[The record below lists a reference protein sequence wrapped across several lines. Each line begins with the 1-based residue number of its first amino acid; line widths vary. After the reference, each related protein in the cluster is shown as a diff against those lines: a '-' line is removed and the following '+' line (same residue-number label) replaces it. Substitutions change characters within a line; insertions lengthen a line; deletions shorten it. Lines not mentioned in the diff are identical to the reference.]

1 MANVAEAKIRE
12 ELQKKKLR
20 DLYVLVSDDPYK
32 LDFYADTIFKVA
44 FPEGGAKE
52 ILYADELDVP
62 GLVDGV
68 RTPSLWDPQKWILL
82 RHGERLNAK
91 SWEALLPLLQEPFE
105 RTVLVIQCA
114 KADGRV
120 KFFQQ
125 LGKAPNRCA
134 MVKLEPAEGGE
145 WNLWLQSFLRENGK
159 DMNDG
164 ARDLLREW
172 TMGSLSELKHTVDRA
187 ALYAGEEK
195 EIRREH
201 VTAVGFKITSED
213 VFRLTGAILAGDRAQ
228 SLGLL
233 ETMMKQGE
241 EPLALLGLMARQY
254 RWLLS
259 ILALRAEG
267 KGDQSIAQACGIFPA
282 AGKVLFPAARRLG
295 GKGVIRGLN
304 ALAQADHQ
312 LKSSKQ
318 PKEHVLTQLLL
329 ELTA

>member
-1 MANVAEAKIRE
+1 MANVAESKMKE

-32 LDFYADTIFKVA
+32 LDFYAEAIFRAA
-44 FPEGGAKE
+44 FPDGGSKE
-52 ILYADELDVP
+52 ILYADELDAP
-62 GLVDGV
+62 ALLDGV

-82 RHGERLNAK
+82 RHGERLTAK
-91 SWEALLPLLQEPFE
+91 AWETLLPLLQEPFE
-105 RTVLVIQCA
+105 RSVLVIQCA

-120 KFFQQ
+120 KFFQA
-125 LGKAPNRCA
+125 LAKAEERCA
-134 MVKLEPAEGGE
+134 LVKLEPAIGGE
-145 WNLWLQSFLRENGK
+145 WNLWLQSFLREAGK
-159 DMNDG
+159 GMNDP

-172 TMGSLSELKHTVDRA
+172 TMGSLSELKHSVDRA
-187 ALYAGEEK
+187 ALFAGDEP

-201 VTAVGFKITSED
+201 VAAVGFRITTED
-213 VFRLTGAILAGDRAQ
+213 VFRLTGAILAGDRAM

-259 ILALRAEG
+259 ILAMRAEG

-295 GKGVIRGLN
+295 GKGVIKGLS
-304 ALAQADHQ
+304 ALAQADHT
-312 LKSSKQ
+312 LKSSRQ

-329 ELTA
+329 DLTA